1 MAKIPTNRLK
11 YRVQVSLAKCVPAH
25 RSAKARRLHRKYHKR
40 DQVNGMAV
48 PLTSNKPNPHLSV
61 LSKFLTVWI
70 FLAMA
75 LGIVIGYMYPKVSSA
90 IGTLSVGTTSIPI
103 AVGLILMMYPPLARV
118 HYEDLKKVVTS
129 RGSKTMLTESLT
141 LNWVIGPLLM
151 FVLAWVFLGNYPDL
165 RNGII
170 LIGIARCI
178 AMVIVWNNLAE
189 GDNEWTAIL
198 VAVNS
203 IFQIVMYSVLAYF
216 YITIAS
222 SWISGTGQ
230 IVNIS
235 LIQVAQSVAIYLGIP
250 FFAGIVTRYYF
261 LRTKGKEWYEH
272 KLMHKISH
280 ASLIALLFTIVVM
293 FSLKG
298 QYIVSLPLDVVRVAI
313 PLLAYFII
321 MFSMAFAIGYYS
333 KLGYKRT
340 ASLSFTA
347 ASNNFELAI
356 AVAVAVFGLASQE
369 AFAAVIGPLIEVPVM
384 ISLVNVALWIRKK
397 HYKDKE
403 NEA

>member
-1 MAKIPTNRLK
+1 MEK
-11 YRVQVSLAKCVPAH
+11 
-25 RSAKARRLHRKYHKR
+25 
-40 DQVNGMAV
+40 
-48 PLTSNKPNPHLSV
+48 KPSSHLSW

-75 LGIVIGYMYPKVSSA
+75 LGVAIGYIYPKVSSA
-90 IGTLSVGTTSIPI
+90 IGSLSIGTTSIPI

-118 HYEDLKKVVTS
+118 RYEDLKKVVTAK
-129 RGSKTMLTESLT
+129 GSKTMLTESLT

-151 FVLAWVFLGNYPDL
+151 FVLAWVFLGAYPDL

-198 VAVNS
+198 VAINS

-222 SWISGTGQ
+222 GWISGSGQ

-250 FFAGIVTRYYF
+250 FLCWNHNAILLLKNQRKRMV
-261 LRTKGKEWYEH
+261 RTQTN
-272 KLMHKISH
+272 
-280 ASLIALLFTIVVM
+280 A
-293 FSLKG
+293 
-298 QYIVSLPLDVVRVAI
+298 
-313 PLLAYFII
+313 
-321 MFSMAFAIGYYS
+321 
-333 KLGYKRT
+333 
-340 ASLSFTA
+340 
-347 ASNNFELAI
+347 
-356 AVAVAVFGLASQE
+356 
-369 AFAAVIGPLIEVPVM
+369 
-384 ISLVNVALWIRKK
+384 
-397 HYKDKE
+397 
-403 NEA
+403 

>member
-1 MAKIPTNRLK
+1 M
-11 YRVQVSLAKCVPAH
+11 CVP
-25 RSAKARRLHRKYHKR
+25 SK
-40 DQVNGMAV
+40 
-48 PLTSNKPNPHLSV
+48 PNKPKPHLSL

-75 LGIVIGYMYPKVSSA
+75 LGVAIGYIYPKVSSA
-90 IGTLSVGTTSIPI
+90 IGSLSIGTTSIPI

-118 HYEDLKKVVTS
+118 RYEDLKKVVTAK
-129 RGSKTMLTESLT
+129 GSKTMLTESLT

-198 VAVNS
+198 VAINS

-222 SWISGTGQ
+222 SWISGSGQ
-230 IVNIS
+230 TVNIS

-250 FFAGIVTRYYF
+250 FFAGILTRFYF
-261 LRTKGKEWYEH
+261 LKTKGKEWYEH
-272 KLMHKISH
+272 KLMHKLSH
-280 ASLIALLFTIVVM
+280 ISLIALLFTIVVM

-298 QYIVSLPLDVVRVAI
+298 QYIVSLPLDVIRVAI

-321 MFSMAFAIGYYS
+321 MFSVAFTIGHYS

-340 ASLSFTA
+340 TSLSFTA

-384 ISLVNVALWIRKK
+384 ISLVNVALWIRKNY
-397 HYKDKE
+397 YKDKE

>member
-1 MAKIPTNRLK
+1 MNEKKKLRLFNAPLEYLKINPAQKNLASLQTVHQTRE
-11 YRVQVSLAKCVPAH
+11 QVKGMYVP
-25 RSAKARRLHRKYHKR
+25 SK
-40 DQVNGMAV
+40 
-48 PLTSNKPNPHLSV
+48 PNKPKPHLSL

-75 LGIVIGYMYPKVSSA
+75 FGVAIGYIYPKVSTA
-90 IGTLSVGTTSIPI
+90 IGSLSIGTTSIPI

-118 HYEDLKKVVTS
+118 RYEDLKKVVTAK
-129 RGSKTMLTESLT
+129 GSKTMLTESLT

-178 AMVIVWNNLAE
+178 AMVIVWNNLAD

-216 YITIAS
+216 YITIAG

-230 IVNIS
+230 TVNIS
-235 LIQVAQSVAIYLGIP
+235 LIHVAQSVAIYLGIP
-250 FFAGIVTRYYF
+250 FFAGILTRFYF
-261 LRTKGKEWYEH
+261 LKTKGKEWYEH
-272 KLMHKISH
+272 KLMHKLSH
-280 ASLIALLFTIVVM
+280 ISLIALLFTIVVM

-298 QYIVSLPLDVVRVAI
+298 QYIVSLPLDVIRVAI

-321 MFSMAFAIGYYS
+321 MFSVAFAIGYYS

-340 ASLSFTA
+340 TSLSFTA

-356 AVAVAVFGLASQE
+356 AVAVSVFGLASQE

-384 ISLVNVALWIRKK
+384 IGLVNVAFLIRKK
-397 HYKDKE
+397 YYIDKE
-403 NEA
+403 NET